1 MMTYTYRYHTSI
13 RRMGVLRTYFWYEIG
28 VAWRKI
34 LLSSLVLLSVPV
46 LLFCLLFKVP
56 FDDHHDIRTS
66 KHTQMSSSLPT
77 IAFLTTSLLII
88 VYERR
93 KRRSGASAKARK
105 SASSL
110 TKEQVIQLREK
121 HFMKAVSVSYANS
134 GGLLIIGVGKS
145 T

>member
-1 MMTYTYRYHTSI
+1 
-13 RRMGVLRTYFWYEIG
+13 
-28 VAWRKI
+28 
-34 LLSSLVLLSVPV
+34 
-46 LLFCLLFKVP
+46 
-56 FDDHHDIRTS
+56 
-66 KHTQMSSSLPT
+66 MSSSLPT

>member
-1 MMTYTYRYHTSI
+1 
-13 RRMGVLRTYFWYEIG
+13 
-28 VAWRKI
+28 
-34 LLSSLVLLSVPV
+34 
-46 LLFCLLFKVP
+46 
-56 FDDHHDIRTS
+56 
-66 KHTQMSSSLPT
+66 MSSSLPT

-93 KRRSGASAKARK
+93 KRRSGASAKGRK
-105 SASSL
+105 PASSL